1 MFCKKRIP
9 LTHSFPIGYKWAN
22 IRRKTGKS
30 KIVIR
35 DDQGTI
41 VLKFVFLKSH
51 KRSCSVRKGV
61 RRDFAK
67 YTEKHL
73 CQSLFLNKV
82 SALKPATLLK
92 KRLWYRYF
100 PGNFAKFLRTPF
112 LQSTSVRL
120 LLIVI
125 IDTRKYSISC
135 FHLGNLFYYRSSL
148 WT

>member
-92 KRLWYRYF
+92 TLVQIFSWEF
-100 PGNFAKFLRTPF
+100 CE
-112 LQSTSVRL
+112 
-120 LLIVI
+120 
-125 IDTRKYSISC
+125 ISKNA
-135 FHLGNLFYYRSSL
+135 FFTEHLCTTASDSYHWHS
-148 WT
+148 